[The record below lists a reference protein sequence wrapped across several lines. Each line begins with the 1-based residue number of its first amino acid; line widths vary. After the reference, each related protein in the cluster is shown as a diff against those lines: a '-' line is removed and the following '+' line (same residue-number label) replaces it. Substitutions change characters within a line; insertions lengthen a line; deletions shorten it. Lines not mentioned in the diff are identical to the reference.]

1 LITYLYW
8 AAVLGLAVAVIV
20 LVGVKLANLRAALAV
35 SAAVLVVGW
44 AAYYFY
50 LQQVFVKRWGGV
62 MAISVPEGQ
71 HHIAATWKDDNLW
84 VENYD
89 PKSNTCVFTEYSR
102 GNLLQGRVVIKD
114 CNPLALWLGK
124 GGPDTA
130 GVAPTARTAGEKQS
144 ATLPSASSAA
154 TAVKE

>member
-1 LITYLYW
+1 MITYLYW
-8 AAVLGLAVAVIV
+8 ATVFGLVIAVVV
-20 LVGVKLANLRAALAV
+20 LVGVKMTNLKAALAV
-35 SAAVLVVGW
+35 AAAVLVVGW
-44 AAYYFY
+44 AGYYFH
-50 LQQVFVKRWGGV
+50 LQQIFVKRWGGV

-102 GNLLQGRVVIKD
+102 GNLLQGRVLIKD
-114 CNPLALWLGK
+114 CYPLALWLGK
-124 GGPDTA
+124 GGPGAA

-144 ATLPSASSAA
+144 ATLSSAGSAA
-154 TAVKE
+154 TAVNE